1 MRSASR
7 RSASRASTPI
17 SADSIVIV
25 FARAPLAGRV
35 KTRLAPRLGAAG
47 AARLHARLIRGV
59 VHTALEARC
68 GPVELHVTRCHRFF
82 GSLNTKVRLQ
92 RGRDL
97 GERMHHALR
106 SALRRHRSAI
116 LIGADCP
123 SLTAADLRRAARWL
137 KGGADLVLAPAE
149 DGGYAL
155 IGARRIS
162 PAVFANVEWGSAQVL
177 ATTVKNL
184 VRARLSHRLLRTVW
198 DVDRPEDLERL
209 RARRFSSAAPPRAR
223 R

>member
-1 MRSASR
+1 M
-7 RSASRASTPI
+7 
-17 SADSIVIV
+17 V

-47 AARLHARLIRGV
+47 AARLQMRLIRHA
-59 VHTALEARC
+59 VHTAVDAHC
-68 GPVELHVTRCHRFF
+68 GPVELHVTRRHGFF
-82 GSLNTKVRLQ
+82 DSFDTEVKLQ

-97 GERMHHALR
+97 GERMHHALC
-106 SALRRHRSAI
+106 SALRCHRTAI

-137 KGGADLVLAPAE
+137 KGGANLVLAPAE

-162 PAVFANVEWGSAQVL
+162 SRVFANVEWGSSSVMAQ
-177 ATTVKNL
+177 TIQNL
-184 VRARLSHRLLRTVW
+184 ECSRRLWRTS
-198 DVDRPEDLERL
+198 RGQG
-209 RARRFSSAAPPRAR
+209 
-223 R
+223 

>member
-1 MRSASR
+1 MRSASPR
-7 RSASRASTPI
+7 NASRVSTPI
-17 SADSIVIV
+17 SADSVVMV
-25 FARAPLAGRV
+25 FARAPLAGRA
-35 KTRLAPRLGAAG
+35 KTRLAPRLGAPG
-47 AARLHARLIRGV
+47 AARLQMRLVRHA
-59 VHTALEARC
+59 VHTAVDAHC
-68 GPVELHVTRCHRFF
+68 GPVELHVTRRHRFF
-82 GSLNTKVRLQ
+82 DSLATEVKLQ

-106 SALRRHRSAI
+106 SALRHHRTAI

-123 SLTAADLRRAARWL
+123 SLTAADLRRAVRWL
-137 KGGADLVLAPAE
+137 RGGADLVLAPAE

-162 PAVFANVEWGSAQVL
+162 SRVFANVEWGSSSVMAQ
-177 ATTVKNL
+177 TIRNL
-184 VRARLSHRLLRTVW
+184 EGLSYRLLRTVW

-209 RARRFSSAAPPRAR
+209 RARRFSSVAPPGAR

>member
-1 MRSASR
+1 M
-7 RSASRASTPI
+7 
-17 SADSIVIV
+17 V

-35 KTRLAPRLGAAG
+35 KTRLAPRLGAQG
-47 AARLHARLIRGV
+47 AARLQMRLVRHA
-59 VHTALEARC
+59 VHTAVDAHC
-68 GPVELHVTRCHRFF
+68 GPVELHVTRRHRFF
-82 GSLNTKVRLQ
+82 DSLATEVKLQ
-92 RGRDL
+92 RGHDL

-106 SALRRHRSAI
+106 SALRRHRTAI

-123 SLTAADLRRAARWL
+123 SLIAADLRRAARRL

-155 IGARRIS
+155 IGARRVS
-162 PAVFANVEWGSAQVL
+162 FAVFANVEWGSAAVL
-177 ATTVKNL
+177 SETLQNIQ
-184 VRARLSHRLLRTVW
+184 RARLSHRLLRTVW

-209 RARRFSSAAPPRAR
+209 RARRFSLAAPPGAR